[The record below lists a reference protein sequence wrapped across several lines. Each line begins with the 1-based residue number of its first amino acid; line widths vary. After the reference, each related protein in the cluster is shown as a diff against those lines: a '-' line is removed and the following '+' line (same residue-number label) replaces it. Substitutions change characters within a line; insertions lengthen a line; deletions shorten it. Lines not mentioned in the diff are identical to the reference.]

1 MKLLTPLCCTI
12 FAISL
17 SATAEAGG
25 DWSRGSS
32 ATAGASV
39 GAQVLSPF
47 EVSGSD
53 TSLLLAP
60 SASEWLGNRISTT
73 ARPLQLNSSDSNS
86 TVLNISGEPDTA
98 FGITLPGES
107 LIKINNGILALLL
120 NGSLSTDLST
130 GLLDDLGRH
139 RLTINADFS
148 LLDMVN
154 LQGLFSGHFP
164 VTVEHN

>member
-1 MKLLTPLCCTI
+1 MKLSTQLCCTI
-12 FAISL
+12 IAISI
-17 SATAEAGG
+17 SAAAEAGG

-32 ATAGASV
+32 ATAQATV

-47 EVSGSD
+47 VVSGSD

-60 SASEWLGNRISTT
+60 NASEWLGSRISTT
-73 ARPLQLNSSDSNS
+73 AQPLQLNSSDSSS
-86 TVLNISGEPDTA
+86 TTLNINGEPDTT
-98 FGITLPGES
+98 FGISLPGEN
-107 LIKINNGILALLL
+107 LIRINNGIQALLL
-120 NGSLSTDLST
+120 NGSLSTDLTT
-130 GLLDDLGRH
+130 GLLDELGHH

-154 LQGLFSGHFP
+154 LQGLFSGYFP